1 MLYYNTFTTS
11 ITLLYHYVFLAPLAL
26 KTLPTFA
33 IINVINIS
41 CNPNLTEVFVQKY
54 FNINLST

>member
-1 MLYYNTFTTS
+1 MS
-11 ITLLYHYVFLAPLAL
+11 SSPSL
-26 KTLPTFA
+26 KSFPTFA
-33 IINVINIS
+33 IMGVINIS

>member
-1 MLYYNTFTTS
+1 MRYFKVKRIS
-11 ITLLYHYVFLAPLAL
+11 SAL
-26 KTLPTFA
+26 KIFLGFA
-33 IINVINIS
+33 IIIIINIS

>member
-1 MLYYNTFTTS
+1 MDAYTT
-11 ITLLYHYVFLAPLAL
+11 L
-26 KTLPTFA
+26 KSFPTFA
-33 IINVINIS
+33 IIGVINIS

>member
-1 MLYYNTFTTS
+1 MQHFVAKVLDYYD
-11 ITLLYHYVFLAPLAL
+11 ILKVFLG
-26 KTLPTFA
+26 FA